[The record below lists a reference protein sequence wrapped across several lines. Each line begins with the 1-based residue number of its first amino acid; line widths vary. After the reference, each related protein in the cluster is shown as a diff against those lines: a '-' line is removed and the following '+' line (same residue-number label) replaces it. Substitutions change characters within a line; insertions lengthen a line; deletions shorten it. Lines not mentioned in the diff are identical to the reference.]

1 MLSEHPLK
9 GPTFEGKETASKNPL
24 DFSSQC
30 FFFASSIQL
39 TEGRNVNVLPEK
51 NFLEQL

>member
-51 NFLEQL
+51 NFLEKL